1 MDREPFDQSPGRSFI
16 ERTDFI
22 DTPFE
27 QRFQW
32 LLRLGWKER
41 TWHVIG
47 AVPRSGKSFGIDDLL
62 ERSGARKEATGR
74 TYLPLLVIRSPKNR
88 TTERALCVAL
98 AGAFGIIPKMTADLL
113 HAWLVA
119 ECVRSQVEC
128 IIIDDAQDLSV
139 AHLRYLKELT
149 DDLAALPHRRR
160 VGLCLV
166 TATYGEAF
174 PLQKEL
180 NQTGTLWAQFRE
192 RLDRERPYC
201 RVPGHTEAE
210 IRDILGAYEELYR
223 DQFPDLHLRKWT
235 KSIYT
240 CLTDP
245 ALDPQSSRRVVMYHL
260 STFVKLSLKRAAEA
274 GLTDVDKSTMEAIAN
289 LMTLR
294 RDEVIDI
301 DDVPPEDEE
310 LPHNGATD
318 IDGLPPE
325 DEEPPDGEID

>member
-1 MDREPFDQSPGRSFI
+1 MGNESSHLPPGRSFI

-32 LLRLGWKER
+32 LLRLGWKQR

-62 ERSGARKEATGR
+62 ERSGASKEATGR

-98 AGAFGIIPKMTADLL
+98 AGAFGVIPKMTADTL
-113 HAWLVA
+113 HSWLVA
-119 ECVRSQVEC
+119 ECVRAQVEC

-149 DDLAALPHRRR
+149 DDLAALPHRRQ

-166 TATYGEAF
+166 SATYGEAF

-210 IRDILGAYEELYR
+210 VHDILGAYEELYR

-245 ALDPQSSRRVVMYHL
+245 ALDPRSSRRVVMYHL
-260 STFVKLSLKRAAEA
+260 STFVRLSLKRAAEA
-274 GLTDVDKSTMEAIAN
+274 RLTNVDKSIMETVAN

-301 DDVPPEDEE
+301 DEVPLEDEE
-310 LPHNGATD
+310 LPGNEVTD

-325 DEEPPDGEID
+325 DEEPPGEE